1 MHKQQKK
8 QTQTNP
14 RILPQHPITHR
25 RQTAHTQDKHKQT
38 CRKNPSA
45 TSHKKR
51 LELQDAIQFQ
61 PVGMPEE
68 EAIQGPPKLKKKFIK
83 IFN

>member
-1 MHKQQKK
+1 MHEQQKK

-38 CRKNPSA
+38 CRKTHPRHP
-45 TSHKKR
+45 TKK
-51 LELQDAIQFQ
+51 
-61 PVGMPEE
+61 V
-68 EAIQGPPKLKKKFIK
+68 
-83 IFN
+83 